1 MSVIEKNWKQV
12 QERVAKAALRS
23 GRSVD
28 DVTLIAVSKTW
39 PIARVQEAVDAG
51 AVNLGENRVQE
62 AQEKVGQITGSVSWH
77 LIGHLQRNKVKVAL
91 PIFDLIHSIDS
102 LRLAKEVSKQAVLNG
117 QVVRV
122 LLQVNTSGEASKF
135 GIAPDVAVDLVG
147 QMAQL
152 EGLKV
157 DGLMTIG
164 AFLPNAEDVR
174 PNFIALRQVRDRIV
188 DAQIEGVSM
197 ETLSMGM
204 TNDFEVAIEE
214 GATMVR
220 VGTAIFGSRRVDD

>member
-1 MSVIEKNWKQV
+1 MSVIANNWKQV

>member
-1 MSVIEKNWKQV
+1 MSVIANNLKQV
-12 QERVAKAALRS
+12 QERVANAALRS
-23 GRSVD
+23 GRSVS
-28 DVTLIAVSKTW
+28 DVTLVAVSKTW
-39 PIARVQEAVDAG
+39 PVACVQEVVDAG
-51 AVNLGENRVQE
+51 AVHLGENRVQE
-62 AQEKVGQITGSVSWH
+62 AQEKFGQITGSVSWH

-102 LRLAKEVSKQAVLNG
+102 LRLAREISKQAVLNG

-122 LLQVNTSGEASKF
+122 LLQVNTSGEDSKF
-135 GIAPDVAVDLVG
+135 GIVPDAAVDVVG
-147 QMAQL
+147 QLAEL
-152 EGLKV
+152 EGLLV

-164 AFLPNAEDVR
+164 AFLPNPEDVR

-188 DAQIEGVSM
+188 DAHIAGVSM
-197 ETLSMGM
+197 KTLSMGM

-214 GATMVR
+214 GATLVR

>member
-1 MSVIEKNWKQV
+1 MSVIANNWKQV

-152 EGLKV
+152 KGLKV

>member
-1 MSVIEKNWKQV
+1 MSVIANNWKQV

-51 AVNLGENRVQE
+51 AVHLGENRVQE
-62 AQEKVGQITGSVSWH
+62 AQEKVGQIKGPVSWH

-117 QVVRV
+117 QEVRV

-152 EGLKV
+152 EGVRV

-164 AFLPNAEDVR
+164 AFLPNPEDVR

-188 DAQIEGVSM
+188 DAHIEGVSM